1 MSKTEAK
8 VLAQVVQQTEPALS
22 NKTDV
27 LDLLMTMKK
36 AIGVRDE
43 IGMLKLL
50 EKGNQDVKSQELHQ
64 LKLVLNDVRQSD
76 LPESVKK
83 KSINCFID

>member
-1 MSKTEAK
+1 M
-8 VLAQVVQQTEPALS
+8 AQVVQQTEPTLS

-50 EKGNQDVKSQELHQ
+50 EKGSQDVKSQELHQ
-64 LKLVLNDVRQSD
+64 LKLVLNDVKQAD
-76 LPESVKK
+76 LPEPIKK
-83 KSINCFID
+83 KWINYFID